1 MKTKEVYRQNT
12 RKLILM
18 VVGILI
24 AILVL
29 GSKFYDLNKT
39 DNWESYTRHNSGL
52 VHNRV
57 HSIAFDSSGRVWF
70 GTGEDAIIVFNGENW
85 ESYPTQNLGSVEDPV
100 HTIAIDSSDK
110 LWIGTSYGVGVSVF
124 DGENWKNYTI
134 QNSGLVDDKVC
145 AIAIDSFDK
154 VWLGTC
160 SGGVSVFDGENWESY
175 TTRNS
180 GLANDRVNSIAF
192 DSSDRIWIGSYGV
205 SVFDGETWKSYTTK
219 NSGLLADSVYTIAI
233 DSSDRVWIGTRRKQ
247 LMNWPTPGGFKDADG
262 VSVFD
267 GENWESYTTQNSD
280 LVDDRHTT
288 IAIDSSDRVWIGT
301 YKGVSVFDG
310 ENWVTLTEENSGI
323 LNKDVSVIVSDKKG
337 FMWIGTRDGINR
349 VPISER
355 FQISPFFT
363 SLKDLFFSPKLSL
376 WVNLILLVIVGN
388 VAILFNDRRMRRAID
403 KQEPIS
409 KKDQSEEIKISKL
422 RSLPGGAG
430 GATGGLTASVI
441 VFFYF
446 INNVG
451 IFGPENATL
460 EWLFMGPMLYGM
472 AILEI
477 AVSLILI
484 GPLAGIVGV
493 KVFKTKRIAF
503 LSGFL
508 VSLILEVPFIWFFLN
523 G

>member
-1 MKTKEVYRQNT
+1 
-12 RKLILM
+12 
-18 VVGILI
+18 
-24 AILVL
+24 LVQ
-29 GSKFYDLNKT
+29 D
-39 DNWESYTRHNSGL
+39 
-52 VHNRV
+52 RV
-57 HSIAFDSSGRVWF
+57 LSLAFDSSGRVWF
-70 GTGEDAIIVFNGENW
+70 GTGKDAIIVFNGETW
-85 ESYPTQNLGSVEDPV
+85 KSYPTQNPGLVEDPV
-100 HTIAIDSSDK
+100 HTIAIDPSDK
-110 LWIGTSYGVGVSVF
+110 VWIGTSYGVGVSVF
-124 DGENWKNYTI
+124 DGENWKNYTT

-145 AIAIDSFDK
+145 AIAIDSFEK

-160 SGGVSVFDGENWESY
+160 SGGVSVFDGENWGSY
-175 TTRNS
+175 TTKNS
-180 GLANDRVNSIAF
+180 GLANDHVNSIAF
-192 DSSDRIWIGSYGV
+192 DSSGRIWIGSYGV

-219 NSGLLADSVYTIAI
+219 NSGLLADSVYAIAI
-233 DSSDRVWIGTRRKQ
+233 DSSDKVWIGTRRKQ

-267 GENWESYTTQNSD
+267 GEDWEFYTTQNSD
-280 LVDDRHTT
+280 LVDDRHNT

-323 LNKDVSVIVSDKKG
+323 LNNDVAVIVSDKKG

-376 WVNLILLVIVGN
+376 WVNIVLLVIVGN
-388 VAILFNDRRMRRAID
+388 VAIIFNDRRMRRAID

-409 KKDQSEEIKISKL
+409 KEDQSEEKKISKL
-422 RSLPGGAG
+422 RFIASPGA
-430 GATGGLTASVI
+430 AGGLTSSVI
-441 VFFYF
+441 VFFF
-446 INNVG
+446 FVNNVG

-460 EWLFMGPMLYGM
+460 EWLILGPMLYGM

-493 KVFKTKRIAF
+493 KVFKTKKVAF

-508 VSLILEVPFIWFFLN
+508 ASLILEIPFIWFFLY

>member
-1 MKTKEVYRQNT
+1 MKTKEVFSQNSS
-12 RKLILM
+12 KLILW
-18 VVGILI
+18 VVWILI

-29 GSKFYDLNKT
+29 GSKFYDLKKS
-39 DNWESYTRHNSGL
+39 DNWESYTRQNSSL
-52 VHNRV
+52 VQDRV
-57 HSIAFDSSGRVWF
+57 LSIAFDSSGRVWF
-70 GTGEDAIIVFNGENW
+70 GTGKDAIIVFNGETW
-85 ESYPTQNLGSVEDPV
+85 KSYPTQNLGLVEDPV

-110 LWIGTSYGVGVSVF
+110 VWIGTSYGVGVSVF
-124 DGENWKNYTI
+124 DGENWKNYTT

-145 AIAIDSFDK
+145 AIAIDSFEK

-160 SGGVSVFDGENWESY
+160 SG
-175 TTRNS
+175 
-180 GLANDRVNSIAF
+180 
-192 DSSDRIWIGSYGV
+192 GV

-219 NSGLLADSVYTIAI
+219 NSGLLADSVYAIAI
-233 DSSDRVWIGTRRKQ
+233 DSSDKVWIGTRRKQ

-267 GENWESYTTQNSD
+267 GEDWEFYTTQNSD
-280 LVDDRHTT
+280 LVDDRHNT

-323 LNKDVSVIVSDKKG
+323 LNNDVAVIVSDKKG

-376 WVNLILLVIVGN
+376 WVNIVLLVIVGN
-388 VAILFNDRRMRRAID
+388 VAIIFNDRRMRRAID

-409 KKDQSEEIKISKL
+409 KEDQSEEKKISKL
-422 RSLPGGAG
+422 RFIASPGA
-430 GATGGLTASVI
+430 AGGLTSSVI
-441 VFFYF
+441 VFFF
-446 INNVG
+446 FVNNVG

-460 EWLFMGPMLYGM
+460 EWLILGPMLYGM

-493 KVFKTKRIAF
+493 KVFKTKKVAF

-508 VSLILEVPFIWFFLN
+508 ASLILEIPFIWFFI
-523 G
+523 